1 MFFATVPKT
10 QVPFGFHQRIY
21 SVSFVTDYQLFNFL
35 FIRYH
40 FKVYSCYY
48 STGIDTYSLRPYL
61 SVVERAGHVTNMLA
75 KDPNSPYGAMI
86 CELTHYQLFLH

>member
-10 QVPFGFHQRIY
+10 QVPFGFHQRMY

-40 FKVYSCYY
+40 FKVYSRYY
-48 STGIDTYSLRPYL
+48 I
-61 SVVERAGHVTNMLA
+61 V
-75 KDPNSPYGAMI
+75 K
-86 CELTHYQLFLH
+86 ELTHTPSVPIYLSSEGLGM